1 MKENFEIKKHEKKA
15 MRDFDKNNGLYLALF
30 TSSNTPWNEST
41 LSIINEQIKENLLIL
56 WAFALKCE
64 RLNLTAEDTIL
75 GIMRQDPEINEKELL
90 HRDLI
95 DRDLIGRAKTFTQQ
109 LLENISTKSIV
120 QKYLEE

>member
-1 MKENFEIKKHEKKA
+1 
-15 MRDFDKNNGLYLALF
+15 
-30 TSSNTPWNEST
+30 
-41 LSIINEQIKENLLIL
+41 
-56 WAFALKCE
+56 
-64 RLNLTAEDTIL
+64 
-75 GIMRQDPEINEKELL
+75 MRQDPEINEKELL